1 MEEAADGRAENATDG
16 KTGACECPPSDVYG
30 GGTQHKSAEWRLNFI
45 AVGAEWGG
53 VSEGGRSPSKWRQGR
68 CVPSAGM
75 CESYGTITVGR

>member
-1 MEEAADGRAENATDG
+1 MEKAADGRAENATDG

-45 AVGAEWGG
+45 AVGAEWGEFQRGG
-53 VSEGGRSPSKWRQGR
+53 VRPRNGGKGAACLLRGW
-68 CVPSAGM
+68 